1 VFSGGIF
8 APRKMSS
15 EKEIQLIEG
24 AMALFMRLGVKSVN
38 MDDVARHLGVS
49 KKTLYLYFKDKE
61 DLIRRVID
69 LHCAGENRS
78 FAAIQEKNLP
88 AIDEMFEIMH
98 WVLSILSKVNP
109 SVQFDLDKYHPE
121 QSRQLKESRHKVV
134 YGCMLSNMKKG
145 QKEGM
150 YRKDFHADVIAKIYI
165 SRMDVLFDPVV
176 FPFGEYQLTDL
187 YKEVFQYHIRGIAS
201 AKGIEQLEHM
211 LKQKRK

>member
-1 VFSGGIF
+1 
-8 APRKMSS
+8 MSS
-15 EKEIQLIEG
+15 EKEHQLIAG
-24 AMALFMRLGVKSVN
+24 ALALFMRLGIKSVN

-69 LHCAGENRS
+69 AHCIHEQQS
-78 FAAIQEKNLP
+78 ISAIQSKKLP

-109 SVQFDLDKYHPE
+109 SVQFDLEKYHPE
-121 QSRQLKESRHKVV
+121 QSRKMMESRHGVV
-134 YGCMLSNMKKG
+134 YDCMLSNMKKG

-165 SRMDVLFDPVV
+165 ARMDILFDPRV
-176 FPFGEYQLTDL
+176 FPFEKYLLTDL

-201 AKGIEQLEHM
+201 AKGIEQLEQL

>member
-1 VFSGGIF
+1 
-8 APRKMSS
+8 
-15 EKEIQLIEG
+15 
-24 AMALFMRLGVKSVN
+24 
-38 MDDVARHLGVS
+38 
-49 KKTLYLYFKDKE
+49 
-61 DLIRRVID
+61 
-69 LHCAGENRS
+69 
-78 FAAIQEKNLP
+78 
-88 AIDEMFEIMH
+88 MH

-121 QSRQLKESRHKVV
+121 ESRKLKESRHKVV

-165 SRMDVLFDPVV
+165 SRMDILFDPVV

>member
-1 VFSGGIF
+1 
-8 APRKMSS
+8 MLS

-38 MDDVARHLGVS
+38 MDDVASHLGVS

-69 LHCAGENRS
+69 LHCLNEDKS
-78 FAAIQEKNLP
+78 IEAIQAKNLP
-88 AIDEMFEIMH
+88 AIDEMFDIMY

-121 QSRQLKESRHKVV
+121 QSRKMKESRHRVV

-165 SRMDVLFDPVV
+165 TRMDVLFDPAV
-176 FPFGEYQLTDL
+176 FPFGEYPLTDL

-201 AKGIEQLEHM
+201 AKGIEQLETIM
-211 LKQKRK
+211 KQKRK

>member
-1 VFSGGIF
+1 MFSGRIF

-38 MDDVARHLGVS
+38 MDDVASHLGVS

-69 LHCAGENRS
+69 LHCFNEDKS
-78 FAAIQEKNLP
+78 IEAIQAKNLP
-88 AIDEMFEIMH
+88 AIDEMFDIMY

-121 QSRQLKESRHKVV
+121 QSRKMKESRHRVV

-165 SRMDVLFDPVV
+165 TRMDVLFDPAV
-176 FPFGEYQLTDL
+176 FPFGEYPLTDL

-201 AKGIEQLEHM
+201 AKGIEQLETIM
-211 LKQKRK
+211 KQKRK